1 LLLKEL
7 SLRLTPKGNLF
18 LLTNPLIDGREESE
32 IEDMFIEETR
42 SVELGG
48 KKLSLKS
55 KFDNTKFFGKEYF
68 SNYIFDNY
76 TKVDFSGFRLFLNAL
91 KSIVQTYEKQ
101 QNF

>member
-1 LLLKEL
+1 
-7 SLRLTPKGNLF
+7 
-18 LLTNPLIDGREESE
+18 
-32 IEDMFIEETR
+32 MFTEETR

-55 KFDNTKFFGKEYF
+55 KFDNTKFFGKECF

-76 TKVDFSGFRLFLNAL
+76 TKVDFSGFRPFLNAL